1 MPCLLSQPATRP
13 QLTRRKT
20 WAKKQQLAL
29 ESQPL
34 IWNRISNYSHK
45 TLQQTLLKPQ
55 IFILQQRS
63 LENKQKN
70 LAIQMRSLL
79 KIIFFFCLCQL
90 WIPTHVNPW
99 CCARLSLQLESLAGA
114 HSPSVSIRP
123 CVHGPQTTGKQQDE
137 TGLSCYFVLKFIKFW
152 ITSLC
157 LLQLNHS
164 FQCPTF
170 LSAYQGMSSWKSQKW
185 YIHYFSLFLI
195 SNQVNNFLPL
205 KRTLDLQVFA
215 ILS

>member
-79 KIIFFFCLCQL
+79 KIIFFFAYANYESPPM
-90 WIPTHVNPW
+90 WIRDVVSVSLYNWRVWQAPTAPLSASGLACTVHRPRESSRMKLDSPVILF
-99 CCARLSLQLESLAGA
+99 LSL
-114 HSPSVSIRP
+114 
-123 CVHGPQTTGKQQDE
+123 
-137 TGLSCYFVLKFIKFW
+137 LSFE
-152 ITSLC
+152 
-157 LLQLNHS
+157 
-164 FQCPTF
+164 
-170 LSAYQGMSSWKSQKW
+170 
-185 YIHYFSLFLI
+185 
-195 SNQVNNFLPL
+195 
-205 KRTLDLQVFA
+205 
-215 ILS
+215 